1 MALLLGA
8 MRTILILRIGNHA
21 VVCKWFVECV
31 SFDAV
36 VNALEILFVGGCY
49 NKEFNQ
55 SRIPYPLVYV
65 TNEPIRTP

>member
-1 MALLLGA
+1 
-8 MRTILILRIGNHA
+8 MRTILILRIGSHA

-36 VNALEILFVGGCY
+36 VNVLEILFVGGCY
-49 NKEFNQ
+49 NNVFSQ
-55 SRIPYPLVYV
+55 SRILYPVIYV